1 MAQSTSEN
9 SDHQWMSRALE
20 LARQADYR
28 TSPNPM
34 VGAVVL
40 DGDGQLAGEGYHQQA
55 GRPHAEQVALEA
67 AGERAR
73 GGTVYVTLE
82 PCTHAHRNPS
92 CAQAL
97 IDCGV
102 RRVVIAIEDPDERV
116 RGSGI
121 KALKEAGVET
131 IVDVEGEGARSLNE
145 FYVKHRLTGMP
156 FVSAKFAMSLDGKIA
171 TTSGESRWITGVE
184 ARAEGHRLRHQHDA
198 ILVGVD
204 TVIADDPE
212 LTTRLEGAEGGRQP
226 LRVILDSQLR
236 TPRAA
241 NVVGPNTLIATT
253 QEGELGE
260 AETMQFS
267 ATPEGRVELAPL
279 LEELGRR
286 GVLSLLVEGGSE
298 VHASFFNEG
307 LVDKVHAFVA
317 PMVIGGRTAPGPVGG
332 PGIEALEQ
340 AILLRELATTRLG
353 RDLMITAYVHVHR
366 DR

>member
-1 MAQSTSEN
+1 
-9 SDHQWMSRALE
+9 MSRAIQ
-20 LARQADYR
+20 LARRADYR

-40 DGDGQLAGEGYHQQA
+40 GTNGKVVGEGYHQQA
-55 GRPHAEQVALEA
+55 GHPHAEQIALDA
-67 AGERAR
+67 AGEHAR
-73 GGTVYVTLE
+73 GATVYVTLE
-82 PCTHAHRNPS
+82 PCTHIHRNPS

-97 IDCGV
+97 IDAGV
-102 RRVVIAIEDPDERV
+102 RRVVVAMEDPDERV

-121 KALKEAGVET
+121 KALKAAGLET
-131 IVDVEGEGARSLNE
+131 EVGVEGESARSLNE

-156 FVSAKFAMSLDGKIA
+156 FVTAKFAMSLDGKIA
-171 TTSGESRWITGVE
+171 TSSGESRWITGVE

-212 LTTRLEGAEGGRQP
+212 LTTRLEGADGRQP

-236 TPRAA
+236 TPHAA

-253 QEGELGE
+253 HEGEVGE
-260 AETMQFS
+260 AETMQFA

-286 GVLSLLVEGGSE
+286 GILSLLVEGGSE

-317 PMVIGGRTAPGPVGG
+317 PILIGGRGAPGPVGG
-332 PGIEALEQ
+332 AGIEGLGQ
-340 AILLRELATTRLG
+340 AIALRELQTARLG
-353 RDLMITAYVHVHR
+353 PDLMISAYVDVHR

>member
-1 MAQSTSEN
+1 MAQRTTEN
-9 SDHQWMSRALE
+9 VDTMWMSRALA
-20 LARQADYR
+20 LARRADYH

-34 VGAVVL
+34 VGSVVL
-40 DGDGQLAGEGYHQQA
+40 DESGRVAGEGFHQRA
-55 GRPHAEQVALEA
+55 GRPHAEQIALET
-67 AGERAR
+67 AGDRAR
-73 GGTVYVTLE
+73 GGTAYVTLE

-97 IDCGV
+97 IDAGV
-102 RRVVIAIEDPDERV
+102 RRVVVAMEDPDERV

-121 KALKEAGVET
+121 RALKEAGIEV
-131 IVDVEGEGARSLNE
+131 VVGEGVEAARSLNE

-156 FVSAKFAMSLDGKIA
+156 FVTAKFAMSLDGKIA
-171 TTSGESRWITGVE
+171 TSSGESRWITGVE

-212 LTTRLEGAEGGRQP
+212 LTTRLEGAGGRQP

-236 TPRAA
+236 TPHAA

-253 QEGELGE
+253 REGQVGE
-260 AETMQFS
+260 AETMQFAS
-267 ATPEGRVELAPL
+267 TPEGRVELAPL

-286 GVLSLLVEGGSE
+286 GILSLLVEGGSE

-307 LVDKVHAFVA
+307 LVDKVHAFLA
-317 PMVIGGRTAPGPVGG
+317 PMVIGGRGAPGPVGG
-332 PGIEALEQ
+332 PGIEGLDQ
-340 AILLRELATTRLG
+340 AIALHDLETTRLG
-353 RDLMITAYVHVHR
+353 RDLMITAYVDVHR
-366 DR
+366 DS